1 MSTDAGVPG
10 PPSEIER
17 LKEASQYLRGTL
29 LQSLADPLTGGLAA
43 ADQALIKFHGTYQ
56 QDDRDARER
65 RQQRKLE
72 PLHSFMVR
80 IRVPG
85 GVLRPE
91 QWLQLDDLATRYGCE
106 SLRLTTRQA
115 VQLHGVLKRDLQALI
130 RDVSQLGLDTLA
142 ACGDVNRNVICAANP
157 EASELHAEV
166 YATAAAISRELTPHT
181 GAYREIWLD
190 GQRAH
195 VDGGDEEPLY
205 GRTYLPRK
213 FKIALAIPPDNDV
226 DVFAHDLG
234 FIALRGADGAL
245 GGYNVAVGGGMGQT
259 HGVPATYPQ
268 LGRVLG
274 ACRVDEAVEVA
285 TAVVLLQ
292 RDLGDRSDRRQARLK
307 YTLDRLGVAAFIAAL
322 GRRRGRLL
330 DPAQPYH
337 FNRNGDRYGW
347 QPAGRGRWNLGL
359 YVPGGRVRDVPN
371 SPWRTGLRALVSA
384 HRGDLRLTPNQNL
397 MLSGVTTAARRPLQ
411 ALLDRHQLSPA
422 LHSPV
427 RQLALACVALP
438 TCPLAMAEAERYL
451 PALLDRFDALLRQEG
466 LADQPITVRVT
477 GCPNG
482 CARPYLA
489 EVALVGKG
497 PGYYNLYLGGSP
509 GGERLNQLYRENID
523 EAAIL
528 AALVPL
534 LRQYAQARQAGEA
547 FGDFVVRMGHVAA
560 VHDGRQFHCP
570 VPAPTAD

>member
-10 PPSEIER
+10 PPSEIEL
-17 LKEASQYLRGTL
+17 LKEASQYLRGSL
-29 LQSLADPLTGGLAA
+29 RCSLADPLTGGLAA
-43 ADQALIKFHGTYQ
+43 ADQALVKFHGTYQ

-72 PLHSFMVR
+72 PLYSFMVR

-85 GVLRPE
+85 GVLRPA
-91 QWLQLDDLATRYGCE
+91 QWLQLDDLATRYGCD

-130 RDVSQLGLDTLA
+130 RDVNQLGLDTLA

-157 EASELHAEV
+157 EASDLHAGV
-166 YATAAAISRELTPHT
+166 HATAVAISRELTPRT
-181 GAYREIWLD
+181 GAYREVWLD
-190 GQRAH
+190 GQSVH
-195 VDGGDEEPLY
+195 VDGVDEEPLY

-234 FIALRGADGAL
+234 FIALRRADGAL
-245 GGYNVAVGGGMGQT
+245 VGYNVAVGGGMGQT

-274 ACRVDEAVEVA
+274 SCRVDEAVDVA

-292 RDLGDRSDRRQARLK
+292 RDLGNRSDRRQARLK
-307 YTLDRLGVAAFIAAL
+307 YTLDRLGVEAFTAELA
-322 GRRRGRLL
+322 RRRGRAL
-330 DPAQPYH
+330 DPPQPYQ
-337 FNRNGDRYGW
+337 FSRNGDRYGW
-347 QPAGRGRWNLGL
+347 QPAGKGRWNLGL
-359 YVPGGRVRDVPN
+359 YVPNGRVRDLPDN
-371 SPWRTGLRALVSA
+371 PLRTGLRALVSA
-384 HRGDLRLTPNQNL
+384 HRGELRLTPNQNL
-397 MLSGVTTAARRPLQ
+397 VLSGVSRAARRTLQ
-411 ALLDRHQLSPA
+411 ALVDAYPLAPA
-422 LHSPV
+422 RHSPT

-451 PALLDRFDALLRQEG
+451 PALMDRLEELLRREG

-509 GGERLNQLYRENID
+509 GGTRLNQLYRENVD

-528 AALVPL
+528 AALAPL
-534 LRQYAQARQAGEA
+534 LAEYAQGRQADEA
-547 FGDFVVRMGHVAA
+547 FGDFVVRAGHVAA
-560 VHDGRQFHCP
+560 IYDGRQFHQP
-570 VPAPTAD
+570 VPAPAAR